1 MWAGGWEGKDHDGRE
16 ALAAELK
23 EKRGA
28 TPLRDLHSCSQS
40 VTVT

>member
-1 MWAGGWEGKDHDGRE
+1 MWAGGWEGKDREGRE

-23 EKRGA
+23 EKKGA
-28 TPLRDLHSCSQS
+28 TPLGDLHSCSQS